1 MDQVY
6 KNIAWKFVVVYLD
19 DTIIY
24 SRTFNDHLKHL
35 REVFL
40 RIRKAGLKL
49 NLEKCQFWMQRLPF
63 LGHIITPQGIGPDP
77 GKVEAIK
84 KLIPP
89 RNVSQLRSFLGLARY
104 YRKFIRNFSEIARP
118 LNKLLKKEQ
127 LYDWKRA
134 QDEAF
139 DTLK

>member
-1 MDQVY
+1 MDRVY

-40 RIRKAGLKL
+40 RIRKARLKL
-49 NLEKCQFWMQRLPF
+49 NLEKYQFWMQCLPF
-63 LGHIITPQGIGPDP
+63 LGHIIILQGIGPDSE
-77 GKVEAIK
+77 KVEAIK

-104 YRKFIRNFSEIARP
+104 YRKFIHNFSEIARP

-134 QDEAF
+134 
-139 DTLK
+139 